1 MKKTIICNIPMKK
14 NVDQVSYN
22 SDDKSLPVSNRKVR
36 YPVCAFLEKTI
47 RREDELKVIILV
59 KKDNYGHYA
68 RNTEYFKEEL
78 AEVNSNIGAAIKYTL
93 IDTDFEETRSVHEQ
107 LMGKILDE
115 LAVSS
120 HIIVDT
126 TYGPKDLPIVIFA
139 ALNFAEK
146 FLDCTVD
153 NIVYGQASFVDGQ
166 AVDTRICDM
175 IPLYCLGS
183 ITNTIHCTE
192 PERARSMLK
201 ALLSL

>member
-1 MKKTIICNIPMKK
+1 MKKTIICNIPMKEK
-14 NVDQVSYN
+14 VDQVLYS
-22 SDDKSLPVSNRKVR
+22 SDDKSLPVSDRKVR
-36 YPVCAFLEKTI
+36 YPICAFLEKTI
-47 RREDELKVIILV
+47 KQEDELKVIILV

-78 AEVNSNIGAAIKYTL
+78 AEVNANIGAAIEYTL

-107 LMGKILDE
+107 LMGKIVDE
-115 LAVSS
+115 LAVGSR
-120 HIIVDT
+120 IIVDT

-146 FLDCTVD
+146 FLNCTVD

-166 AVDTRICDM
+166 TVDTKICDM
-175 IPLYCLGS
+175 IPLYYLGS

-192 PERARSMLK
+192 PDKAKSMLK

>member
-1 MKKTIICNIPMKK
+1 MKKTIICNIPMKE
-14 NVDQVSYN
+14 NVDQVLYS
-22 SDDKSLPVSNRKVR
+22 SDDKSIPVADKKVR
-36 YPVCAFLEKTI
+36 YPICAFLEKTMTA
-47 RREDELKVIILV
+47 EDELKVIILV
-59 KKDNYGHYA
+59 KKDSYGHYN
-68 RNTEYFKEEL
+68 RNTELFKEEL
-78 AEVNSNIGAAIKYTL
+78 AEANANIDASIEYTV
-93 IDTDFEETRSVHEQ
+93 IDTDFEEARSVHEQ
-107 LMGKILDE
+107 LMGKIVDE
-115 LAVSS
+115 FSAGS
-120 HIIVDT
+120 HILVDT

-166 AVDTRICDM
+166 AVDTKICDM

-192 PERARSMLK
+192 PEKAKSMLK